1 VTSSPPDTSTTDRS
15 MTIVAA
21 FDFDETLTHRDTVVP
36 FLQLVA
42 GRRRL
47 GAGMALR
54 SVQTFQALARRDR
67 HLLRSVVTEVV
78 FAGRPI
84 EEVERSGE
92 RFGDR
97 IVAEL
102 LRTDTVERLRWHVA
116 EGHHVVIVSASYEQ
130 YLRRVATH
138 LGVHEVLATRLDVVD
153 GRCTGRLDGPNCR
166 GPEKVRRLHEWLAG
180 EGLARDE
187 ITLWAYGDSS
197 GDRDL
202 LAWADHPV
210 WVSSTL
216 TSVSP

>member
-1 VTSSPPDTSTTDRS
+1 VTGSPSGATSDTT
-15 MTIVAA
+15 VAA
-21 FDFDETLTHRDTVVP
+21 FDFDETLTRRDTVVP

-47 GAGMALR
+47 GSGMALR
-54 SVQTFQALARRDR
+54 SVRTFQALARRDR
-67 HLLRSVVTEVV
+67 HLLRTVVTEVV

-84 EEVERSGE
+84 DEVERSAE

-97 IVAEL
+97 IVADL
-102 LRTDTVERLRWHVA
+102 LRSDTVARLRWHLD
-116 EGHHVVIVSASYEQ
+116 EGHRVVIVSASYEQ
-130 YLRRVATH
+130 YLHRVAAH

-166 GPEKVRRLHEWLAG
+166 GPEKVRRLEHWLDE
-180 EGLARDE
+180 EGLSRDE
-187 ITLWAYGDSS
+187 ITVWAYGDSP

-210 WVSSTL
+210 WVSGPL